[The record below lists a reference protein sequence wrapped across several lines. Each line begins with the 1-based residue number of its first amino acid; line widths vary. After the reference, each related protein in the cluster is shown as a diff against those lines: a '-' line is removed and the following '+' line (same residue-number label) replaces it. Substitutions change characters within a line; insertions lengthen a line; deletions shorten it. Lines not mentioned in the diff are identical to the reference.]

1 MDSNTKGFTSYW
13 RNSLADAES
22 GKGAFA
28 SKDVEPFTRWT
39 NINSARLKDETVRAF
54 FEDEDEDVKTVE
66 VLLRPRVFI
75 RLLKHGKER
84 TVGAP
89 EFVTPLVTSALL
101 NREGFLFPNAP
112 TTIPRDLLEPLPKG
126 TFSIGE
132 IAQYDK
138 YRTTHDSTTF
148 GVDDEHEHYAETDEQ
163 REKRYERYKNLWEK
177 YRKESEELLQNVA
190 KEWIESHEQYELA
203 EYGYIIKAN
212 RVGGASIHILP
223 MYDHL
228 LLSKKEVPLLSRFA
242 SNAMPPL
249 ESLLPD
255 NAMFSERLG
264 HSGDTFPLALAQRD
278 ALSHYLTQQPGDMLA
293 VNGPPGTGKTTLVLS
308 IIATEWARAAL
319 NKCEPPVVIATSTN
333 NQAVTNIIEAFGK
346 DFGSGT
352 GVMAGRWLPDVTSFG
367 AFYPSSTQKAD
378 AVKKY
383 QTEDFFNRI
392 ESLEYVEDAR
402 VFYLEKAKA
411 AFPNEDCSSPELVI
425 ALLHNRLT
433 EMSFQ
438 LKQIEPAWNRLN
450 AVRRERD
457 AISEDLDQYIE
468 DKNALLLNSTNDIT
482 LLNQGKKQWQQYRA
496 NESVLYALFS
506 WLPVVR
512 TKRHYQMNF
521 FLEETFGAKMV
532 EFKGS
537 LPEDIDAFI
546 EGLISQASKEQ
557 VGYQKEIELAQD
569 ISRRESEASQR
580 WRELTYSLGHSDADE
595 VTLSKADELADTG
608 IRFPAFLLATHYW
621 EGRWLMDMDGID
633 NLQKEKKRSGAK
645 SVKARWQRRM
655 KLTPC
660 VVMTCYMLPCHMKTS
675 EFVGG
680 NKKFDDNYL
689 YNFADL
695 LIVDEAGQ
703 VLPEVAAASFALA
716 KKALVIGDTEQIAPI
731 WNSLPG
737 IDIGNMMEENILHG
751 STQEELTEAYIL
763 MSESGKSAASGSV
776 MKVAQFNSRYKYDP
790 DFARGMYLYEHRRCF
805 DNIIGYC
812 NALCYHGK
820 LQPKRGEEKETI
832 FPAMG
837 YLHIDGK
844 GVKANGGSRYSA
856 FEAETIAAWLAT
868 HKFEIEAH
876 YGKPIHK
883 VVGVVTPFSA
893 QVNAIKSSL
902 RDQDINCS
910 GDENSLTVG
919 TVHALQG
926 AERSIVLFSPVYSKH
941 EDGGFIDS
949 DSSMLNVAVS
959 RAKDSFL
966 VFGDMDLF
974 EIQPGSSPRGLL
986 AKYLFASANN
996 ALQFEFKK
1004 RPDLSTAQTQIST
1017 LHGAEEHDAFLNQ
1030 TFDSIGKSIMIVS
1043 PWLIWHKLEETGF
1056 LASMKRALSRGID
1069 ITVVTDKS
1077 FNTQASSYDQ
1087 RIEKRQRLDEA
1098 LGKLEELGI
1107 STRLVD
1113 RIHSKVVIGD
1123 EGLLCVGS
1131 FNWFSASRDENF
1143 KRYDTSMVYVGDAL
1157 KNEIKI
1163 IYSNL
1168 EQRLLKKI

>member
-13 RNSLADAES
+13 RNTLADAES
-22 GKGAFA
+22 GKGTFA
-28 SKDVEPFTRWT
+28 SNDVGSFTKWT
-39 NINSARLKDETVRAF
+39 DIDSGRLKDETVRAF
-54 FEDEDEDVKTVE
+54 FEDEGEDVKTVE
-66 VLLRPRVFI
+66 VLLRPQVFI

-84 TVGAP
+84 TAGAP
-89 EFVTPLVTSALL
+89 EFITPLVTSALL

-132 IAQYDK
+132 MEQYDK

-148 GVDDEHEHYAETDEQ
+148 GGDDKHDRQAETDEQ
-163 REKRYERYKNLWEK
+163 REKRYERYKNLWK
-177 YRKESEELLQNVA
+177 KNRKESEDLLGSVA
-190 KEWIESHEQYELA
+190 KEWIDTHEQYELA
-203 EYGYIIKAN
+203 EYGYVIKAN
-212 RVGGASIHILP
+212 KPGGATKHLLP

-228 LLSKKEVPLLSRFA
+228 LMSQKEVPLLSRFA

-249 ESLLPD
+249 EPLLSD
-255 NAMFSERLG
+255 NTMFSERLG
-264 HSGDTFPLALAQRD
+264 HSGDTFPLAVAQRD
-278 ALSHYLTQQPGDMLA
+278 ALSHYLNQQPGDMLA

-319 NKCEPPVVIATSTN
+319 NKSEPPVVIATSTN

-402 VFYLEKAKA
+402 VFYLEKAMA

-425 ALLHNRLT
+425 ALLHNRLA
-433 EMSFQ
+433 EMSHQ

-457 AISEDLDQYIE
+457 AISEDLGQYIQ
-468 DKNALLLNSTNDIT
+468 DKNALLLNSTNEIE

-496 NESVLYALFS
+496 NESVVYTLFS

-512 TKRHYQMNF
+512 TKRHYQMNL
-521 FLEETFGAKMV
+521 FLDETFGVKMV
-532 EFKGS
+532 AFKGA

-546 EGLISQASKEQ
+546 EGLISHASKEQ
-557 VGYQKEIELAQD
+557 AGFQQEIELALD
-569 ISRRESEASQR
+569 VSRRENEASQC
-580 WRELTYSLGHSDADE
+580 WRELTYSLGQTDE
-595 VTLSKADELADTG
+595 DELTLSRADELADTG

-621 EGRWLMDMDGID
+621 EGRWLMDMAGID
-633 NLQKEKKRSGAK
+633 NLQKEKGLKGAK
-645 SVKARWQRRM
+645 AIKARWLRRM

-660 VVMTCYMLPCHMKTS
+660 VVMTCFMLPKHMLIR
-675 EFVGG
+675 EHVGD
-680 NKKFDDNYL
+680 KKFDDGYL

-695 LIVDEAGQ
+695 IIVDEAGQ
-703 VLPEVAAASFALA
+703 VLPEAAAASFALA

-751 STQEELTEAYIL
+751 STQEELNEAYIL
-763 MSESGKSAASGSV
+763 IGESGKSAASGSV

-844 GVKANGGSRYSA
+844 GVKANGGSRYNA
-856 FEAETIAAWLAT
+856 FEAETIAAWLAA
-868 HKFEIEAH
+868 HKEDIEAH
-876 YGKPIHK
+876 YGEPLHK

-893 QVNAIKSSL
+893 QVYAIKSSL

-974 EIQPGSSPRGLL
+974 EIQSGSSPRGLL
-986 AKYLFASANN
+986 AKYLFASTSN

-1004 RPDLSTAQTQIST
+1004 RPDLSNAQTQIST
-1017 LHGAEEHDAFLNQ
+1017 LNGAEEHDAFLNQ
-1030 TFDSIGKSIMIVS
+1030 TFDSIGKSITIVS

-1056 LASMKRALSRGID
+1056 LASMNRARSRGID

-1077 FNTQASSYDQ
+1077 FNTQASSYDEHK
-1087 RIEKRQRLDEA
+1087 EKRRRLNEALEKLEA
-1098 LGKLEELGI
+1098 LGITTK
-1107 STRLVD
+1107 LVD

-1131 FNWFSASRDENF
+1131 FNWFSASRDE
-1143 KRYDTSMVYVGDAL
+1143 KYQRYDTSMVYVGDAL

-1168 EQRLLKKI
+1168 EQRLLE